1 LWAGLK
7 AAGAA
12 PNVVPAP
19 FLQGHTMSEA
29 QPRNITQRLLAVMSE
44 VDYIRKDQKKIDG
57 KYTAVLHDD
66 VTDKLHPF
74 FVKHGIV
81 VFVRCHADART
92 VLTGTSTKGGTPYT
106 RFEGLFD
113 VEFCNADDPADFK
126 VSTVP
131 AFGLDEGDKGPG
143 KASSYAVK
151 YALLKT
157 LMLVTGDQEESRP
170 EEVVKVPR
178 LTAEALKT
186 YKTEL
191 LAAKTKAAI
200 NTIAKAARKQVVEVA
215 GQHEG
220 HPDWVDI
227 FDFAGKCAG
236 TLGDTK

>member
-1 LWAGLK
+1 
-7 AAGAA
+7 
-12 PNVVPAP
+12 
-19 FLQGHTMSEA
+19 MSEA

-81 VFVRCHADART
+81 VFVRCHADGRT

-113 VEFCNADDPADFK
+113 VEFCNADVPSDFK
-126 VSTVP
+126 ISTVP

-170 EEVVKVPR
+170 EETVKVPR
-178 LTAEALKT
+178 LSAGALET

-191 LAAKTKAAI
+191 LAAKTGDAV
-200 NTIAKAARKQVVEVA
+200 NTIAKAARKQIHALA
-215 GQHEG
+215 GEHEG
-220 HPDWVDI
+220 HPDWVEI
-227 FDFAGKCAG
+227 FNFAGKCNGA
-236 TLGDTK
+236 LRDAK